1 MLSLQLLQSL
11 LQVALIAFTKKVIN
25 QYQPALQLNAKRVLS
40 LIITMFLPL
49 LLNLLLI
56 KTMESHHQ
64 TLLHHWTHVLHKRLK
79 TRNLFQLA
87 PHMSAKQNPLL
98 RDQRLTIQLTTQF
111 QIMEL
116 ITTLNTLFKIWKML
130 KLLLDQWNLMINQQL
145 MLRSKLNLTL
155 SQLVHLLDARPELLL
170 QRQKNNLINIQ

>member
-64 TLLHHWTHVLHKRLK
+64 TLLHH
-79 TRNLFQLA
+79 
-87 PHMSAKQNPLL
+87 
-98 RDQRLTIQLTTQF
+98 
-111 QIMEL
+111 
-116 ITTLNTLFKIWKML
+116 
-130 KLLLDQWNLMINQQL
+130 
-145 MLRSKLNLTL
+145 
-155 SQLVHLLDARPELLL
+155 
-170 QRQKNNLINIQ
+170 